1 MLRGHT
7 TVHDTAGSGTWF
19 PTRELFRKLDC
30 VSPRQAPHLGLLGGS
45 ARAKALP
52 EATLL
57 VPQKVVQPHT
67 LWAALGTPGA
77 QAGLLPIPWEK
88 GGCPCLVSLS
98 HGHSSGGSS
107 PKNRVIQRPSTYP
120 HGSLWLR
127 PCGRP
132 SISFGGDSFLG
143 KTNSCRA

>member
-88 GGCPCLVSLS
+88 GGCPL
-98 HGHSSGGSS
+98 
-107 PKNRVIQRPSTYP
+107 
-120 HGSLWLR
+120 
-127 PCGRP
+127 
-132 SISFGGDSFLG
+132 FGQPFSRTLPRGQLAKELCHPETFHLPPWIAMA
-143 KTNSCRA
+143 KTM